1 MNLLVKPSVGGGAQ
15 VLRLQPRG
23 VPSLANYDTF
33 FFFLT
38 RRAAAAARAARL
50 GDHHATD
57 LVHKGLDA
65 QGSAQLA
72 CLEALPVRAFGL
84 EAFELGAAHE
94 ELAAG

>member
-1 MNLLVKPSVGGGAQ
+1 MNLLVKPSEGGGAPSFSGSNRE
-15 VLRLQPRG
+15 VFR
-23 VPSLANYDTF
+23 PSLITIH